1 MRQPSPRWEAPS
13 TRAISRPTDGFSATT
28 TVLIPPAYHKLPH
41 CARRA
46 GGAGSQWPAVPAASA
61 FGSDST
67 QTRPTSRGRVF
78 CGAFLAARWCGQT
91 APGPRAGAGRLRR
104 LETATVIRSQ
114 NRRRRQ
120 VPARGL
126 AAVCPHIRSI
136 RNETKHPSPLSV
148 GLGRVNT
155 EPKALS
161 GGTAAPQAASP
172 CSWTCRRLHARSPHS
187 ERNEAPKPPARGAWA
202 RRPGAE
208 GSGCRHRRLALMR
221 SLCIFFRLELTF
233 GGVLLII
240 IHYKMMLCG

>member
-1 MRQPSPRWEAPS
+1 MSTVGKTFFSKSHPPNTTATQIRAPSPANTAALRPLNRFAKNAAQ
-13 TRAISRPTDGFSATT
+13 RAN
-28 TVLIPPAYHKLPH
+28 PPPVRLP
-41 CARRA
+41 
-46 GGAGSQWPAVPAASA
+46 P
-61 FGSDST
+61 
-67 QTRPTSRGRVF
+67 
-78 CGAFLAARWCGQT
+78 
-91 APGPRAGAGRLRR
+91 
-104 LETATVIRSQ
+104 

-120 VPARGL
+120 APAHGP
-126 AAVCPHIRSI
+126 AAVCTHNCSI
-136 RNETKHPSPLSV
+136 RNETKHPSPLRV

-202 RRPGAE
+202 RRPGAK
-208 GSGCRHRRLALMR
+208 GSGCRHRRPGLMR

>member
-46 GGAGSQWPAVPAASA
+46 GGAGSQWPAVPAARA

-67 QTRPTSRGRVF
+67 QTRPTSRGRVC

-91 APGPRAGAGRLRR
+91 APGPRAGAGRLLLSERIP
-104 LETATVIRSQ
+104 LCVPPK

-126 AAVCPHIRSI
+126 AAVCTHGRPI
-136 RNETKHPSPLSV
+136 RNETKHPSPLLV
-148 GLGRVNT
+148 GLGRVAPA
-155 EPKALS
+155 PKALAA
-161 GGTAAPQAASP
+161 GTAG
-172 CSWTCRRLHARSPHS
+172 
-187 ERNEAPKPPARGAWA
+187 PALCEVYVYFFAW
-202 RRPGAE
+202 
-208 GSGCRHRRLALMR
+208 S
-221 SLCIFFRLELTF
+221 
-233 GGVLLII
+233 
-240 IHYKMMLCG
+240 

>member
-1 MRQPSPRWEAPS
+1 MARIRRRPAP
-13 TRAISRPTDGFSATT
+13 
-28 TVLIPPAYHKLPH
+28 
-41 CARRA
+41 RA
-46 GGAGSQWPAVPAASA
+46 GGGSAAVR
-61 FGSDST
+61 FL
-67 QTRPTSRGRVF
+67 RRG
-78 CGAFLAARWCGQT
+78 
-91 APGPRAGAGRLRR
+91 GAGRRR
-104 LETATVIRSQ
+104 PAHEQGPDACGDWRRRPLSVPQ

-136 RNETKHPSPLSV
+136 RNETKHPSPLRV

-187 ERNEAPKPPARGAWA
+187 ERNEAPKPPARGADV
-202 RRPGAE
+202 RRPGAK
-208 GSGCRHRRLALMR
+208 GSGCRHRRPGLMR